1 MAALC
6 LALIALSGAACGDD
20 PAPTAGGSQDVA
32 DMVSDLGCA
41 GCHSTNGDKKSG
53 PTWQGLAGSDVPLAD
68 GSTVVADRAYLTRSI
83 EDPGADVVDGFA
95 PIMPDLNLDPEQI
108 DAIVTYIQELER

>member
-1 MAALC
+1 
-6 LALIALSGAACGDD
+6 
-20 PAPTAGGSQDVA
+20 
-32 DMVSDLGCA
+32 MVSDLSCA

-53 PTWQGLAGSDVPLAD
+53 PTWQGLAGSEVALAD

-95 PIMPDLNLDPEQI
+95 PIMPDLNLYPDQI